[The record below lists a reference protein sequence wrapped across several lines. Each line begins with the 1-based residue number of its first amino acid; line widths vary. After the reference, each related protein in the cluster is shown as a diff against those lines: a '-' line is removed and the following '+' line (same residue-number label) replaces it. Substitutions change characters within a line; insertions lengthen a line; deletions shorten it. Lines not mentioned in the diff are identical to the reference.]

1 MKLLNFIF
9 KTLQIKNNN
18 QYGLPD
24 GIEDSSEL
32 NLAVQLNKIPAND
45 FKFLRLSEKIPIQ

>member
-1 MKLLNFIF
+1 MLKI
-9 KTLQIKNNN
+9 N

-32 NLAVQLNKIPAND
+32 NLAVQLNKI
-45 FKFLRLSEKIPIQ
+45 KVQ